1 MKVTFCGATKTVTG
15 SNFLVEGAGKKF
27 LVDCGLYQGGAK
39 DEIKNEE
46 PFPYDINE
54 IDFMLLTH
62 AHIDHSG
69 RIPKLYKEGY
79 RNPIYATNAT
89 CDLCAIMLPDS
100 GHIQETEIEWKN
112 RKRIRRGEEE
122 LVPIYDAE
130 TAAKSLELFKGEPY
144 NQIIELD
151 DDIHV
156 RFNDAGHMLGS
167 STIEIWIRENGEN
180 KKIVFSGDLGN
191 NDIPLLAEPTMIQDA
206 DFLVMESTY
215 GNRLHIKNESK
226 AETFINI
233 VTDTIKNGGTVV
245 IPSFAVGRTQ
255 EILYEL
261 NKIKDSEDD
270 SPEFERKY
278 RLLMNTPVYV
288 DSPLAISATEV
299 FKENMDLFD
308 KETQE
313 LIKRGDNP
321 LEFPGLKFTQTV
333 EESKALNESDESAI
347 IISASGMCEVGRIKH
362 HLKHNIW
369 NPKNTI
375 LFVGYQAPGTLGR
388 KIVDGAKTVKIFGEE
403 VAVNA
408 RVEYIEGY
416 SGHADQAGLL
426 HFVNSFVKKPNHI
439 FLVHG
444 EEESQKVL
452 RDKIS
457 ENFDLPVSIPD
468 YCESFDLTNTVQA
481 TGNIRKR
488 NLDEYRKLEVI
499 DRLET
504 LKEELVDMES
514 IVKEDI
520 LANTV
525 NDDEISKLNERIKE
539 LEKQIVEIVE
549 NK

>member
-1 MKVTFCGATKTVTG
+1 
-15 SNFLVEGAGKKF
+15 
-27 LVDCGLYQGGAK
+27 
-39 DEIKNEE
+39 
-46 PFPYDINE
+46 
-54 IDFMLLTH
+54 
-62 AHIDHSG
+62 
-69 RIPKLYKEGY
+69 
-79 RNPIYATNAT
+79 
-89 CDLCAIMLPDS
+89 
-100 GHIQETEIEWKN
+100 
-112 RKRIRRGEEE
+112 
-122 LVPIYDAE
+122 
-130 TAAKSLELFKGEPY
+130 
-144 NQIIELD
+144 
-151 DDIHV
+151 
-156 RFNDAGHMLGS
+156 
-167 STIEIWIRENGEN
+167 
-180 KKIVFSGDLGN
+180 
-191 NDIPLLAEPTMIQDA
+191 MIQDA

-313 LIKRGDNP
+313 LIRRGDNP

-333 EESKALNESDESAI
+333 EESKALNESNESAI

-452 RDKIS
+452 RDKIN

-488 NLDEYRKLEVI
+488 NLNEYKKLEVI
-499 DRLET
+499 DRMET
-504 LKEELVDMES
+504 LKEELIDMES